1 MGYVISFFN
10 LLFGVCY
17 FFLVLRA
24 VLPWIPH
31 NRMNPLIRPVYDLTD
46 PVLNPIRVA
55 LPPQKIG
62 FDVSPFVGIIL
73 FWLLQGFVVNYLLG
87 G

>member
-1 MGYVISFFN
+1 MDYVILFFN
-10 LLFGVCY
+10 LLFAVCY

-31 NRMNPLIRPVYDLTD
+31 NRMHPLIRPLYDLTD

-55 LPPQKIG
+55 LPPQRIG
-62 FDVSPFVGIIL
+62 FDVSPFLVIIL
-73 FWLLQGFVVNYLLG
+73 LWFVQSFVINILLRA
-87 G
+87 